1 MGLQVEKLLRE
12 TRQVIQALAEVS
24 DELRQSR
31 GLSANE
37 QVLLNILARKPSP
50 ATVAML
56 ARATLATARD
66 THLAVAALR
75 DRGWVTCQPEALD
88 ARGAR
93 VGLSPLGHAG
103 WVELHADER
112 VLVERLA
119 ASLDEQAV
127 NSTFATLRAV
137 RRLLQRAPALV
148 PTGVPGS
155 RIRGRAPMNSPP

>member
-24 DELRQSR
+24 DELRKSR

-37 QVLLNILARKPSP
+37 QGLLNILARKPSP

-56 ARATLATARD
+56 ARATFATARD

-75 DRGWVTCQPEALD
+75 DRGWVICHAEPLD
-88 ARGAR
+88 SRGAR
-93 VGLSPLGHAG
+93 VSRSPLGLTS

-112 VLVERLA
+112 VLIERLA

-127 NSTFATLRAV
+127 NSTFGTLRAV

-155 RIRGRAPMNSPP
+155 RMRGRAAMNSPP